1 MSAEPSTS
9 GVLPET
15 TSEPSTSKE
24 LPKTASEYST
34 SMEEEPT
41 QSPAESQPAPIHE
54 ETSHSLIVPD
64 EPPTPAECCAVVP
77 GCINCSELLK
87 QNRQLTNKV
96 KTLREIVGKRREEV
110 KVYRRKCKNNNYFV
124 LDPFTPAY

>member
-9 GVLPET
+9 EVLPET
-15 TSEPSTSKE
+15 MSEPSTSKE
-24 LPKTASEYST
+24 LPNKTASEYST

-54 ETSHSLIVPD
+54 ETSQSLIVPFG
-64 EPPTPAECCAVVP
+64 PPTPAECCAVVP

-87 QNRQLTNKV
+87 QN
-96 KTLREIVGKRREEV
+96 
-110 KVYRRKCKNNNYFV
+110 
-124 LDPFTPAY
+124 

>member
-15 TSEPSTSKE
+15 MSEPSTSKE

-34 SMEEEPT
+34 SMEEDGH
-41 QSPAESQPAPIHE
+41 QQFQMM
-54 ETSHSLIVPD
+54 IVSD
-64 EPPTPAECCAVVP
+64 EPLTPAECCAVVP

-96 KTLREIVGKRREEV
+96 KTLREIVGKRHKEV
-110 KVYRRKCKNNNYFV
+110 KVYCRKCKNNNYFV

>member
-15 TSEPSTSKE
+15 TSELSTSKE

-34 SMEEEPT
+34 SMEEPT
-41 QSPAESQPAPIHE
+41 QSTAESQPAPIHE
-54 ETSHSLIVPD
+54 ETSQSLIVPY
-64 EPPTPAECCAVVP
+64 EPATPTKCCAVVA

-87 QNRQLTNKV
+87 QNRQLTNKG
-96 KTLREIVGKRREEV
+96 KTLRKIVGKRREEV
-110 KVYRRKCKNNNYFV
+110 KVYRRKCKNSNYFV